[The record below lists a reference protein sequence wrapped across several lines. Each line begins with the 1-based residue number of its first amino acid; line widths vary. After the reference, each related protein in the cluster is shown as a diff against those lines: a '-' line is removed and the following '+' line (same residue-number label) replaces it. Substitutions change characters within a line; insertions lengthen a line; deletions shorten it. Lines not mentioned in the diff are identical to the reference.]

1 METAFLVWSA
11 APAASQDRRAGVFL
25 PHAGGAAA
33 LLVPSGEA
41 LPQQSPPAPRPA
53 KAKKKPSAPR
63 KPPQRGLGV
72 EQLERLRLQEQWRK
86 ITHAEPPLC
95 QQLRQPALCGLS
107 LATTAPPVGHSSPWA
122 ASGLPYHVAAARY
135 RVAMAG
141 GGFQV
146 GGHGTLAEF
155 PSSQSL
161 QCSERCEL
169 CVRTKR
175 LLGEKLRTGE
185 GDAGLGEGKHPLHLF
200 LADRMDDQ
208 GGTEVRRRRSPETEL
223 KERMFFPCSS
233 KLGAATRAIDESSS
247 SPSLAIGGNQLDLS
261 LKLSF

>member
-25 PHAGGAAA
+25 PHAGGAAR
-33 LLVPSGEA
+33 PS
-41 LPQQSPPAPRPA
+41 PSR
-53 KAKKKPSAPR
+53 KKPSAPR

-86 ITHAEPPLC
+86 ITTRSRRSRRGPPPACPTTSPPL
-95 QQLRQPALCGLS
+95 
-107 LATTAPPVGHSSPWA
+107 ATGWPWRAAASRWA
-122 ASGLPYHVAAARY
+122 AMARS
-135 RVAMAG
+135 RSSLQAKACNETAAG
-141 GGFQV
+141 GE
-146 GGHGTLAEF
+146 A
-155 PSSQSL
+155 SD
-161 QCSERCEL
+161 
-169 CVRTKR
+169 
-175 LLGEKLRTGE
+175 GE